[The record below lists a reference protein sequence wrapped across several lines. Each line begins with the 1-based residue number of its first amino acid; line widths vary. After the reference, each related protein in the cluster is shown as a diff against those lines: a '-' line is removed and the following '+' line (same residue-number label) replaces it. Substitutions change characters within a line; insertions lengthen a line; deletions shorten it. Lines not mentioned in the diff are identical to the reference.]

1 MNGPRCQG
9 RQARDNLQVV
19 VPDKRSDRPAP
30 VCLRPGS
37 GTQFSKHKRTAFE
50 VSKQYYVYL
59 ITNERYG
66 TLYVGVT
73 NDLVRRIYEHREGVV
88 QGFSKQH
95 GLSRLVW
102 FEAHDDV
109 LAAIG
114 REKAI
119 KRWRRD
125 WKMNLIQAMN
135 PKWDDL
141 YESIV

>member
-1 MNGPRCQG
+1 M
-9 RQARDNLQVV
+9 
-19 VPDKRSDRPAP
+19 
-30 VCLRPGS
+30 
-37 GTQFSKHKRTAFE
+37 
-50 VSKQYYVYL
+50 SKQYYVYL

-66 TLYVGVT
+66 TLYVGIT
-73 NDLVRRIYEHREGVV
+73 NDLVRRIYEHREGTV

-109 LAAIG
+109 LAAIE
-114 REKAI
+114 REKAV

-125 WKMNLIQAMN
+125 WKMNLIQVMN
-135 PKWDDL
+135 PNWDDL

>member
-1 MNGPRCQG
+1 
-9 RQARDNLQVV
+9 
-19 VPDKRSDRPAP
+19 
-30 VCLRPGS
+30 
-37 GTQFSKHKRTAFE
+37 

-73 NDLVRRIYEHREGVV
+73 NDLVRRVYEHREGAVE
-88 QGFSKQH
+88 GFSKQH
-95 GLSRLVW
+95 SLSRLVW

-109 LAAIG
+109 LAAIE
-114 REKAI
+114 REKVI

-135 PKWDDL
+135 PNWDDL

>member
-1 MNGPRCQG
+1 M
-9 RQARDNLQVV
+9 
-19 VPDKRSDRPAP
+19 
-30 VCLRPGS
+30 
-37 GTQFSKHKRTAFE
+37 
-50 VSKQYYVYL
+50 SKQYYVYL

-95 GLSRLVW
+95 RLSRLVW
-102 FEAHDDV
+102 FEAHDDI

-125 WKMNLIQAMN
+125 WKINLIQTTNAN
-135 PKWDDL
+135 WDDL

>member
-1 MNGPRCQG
+1 
-9 RQARDNLQVV
+9 
-19 VPDKRSDRPAP
+19 
-30 VCLRPGS
+30 
-37 GTQFSKHKRTAFE
+37 

-73 NDLVRRIYEHREGVV
+73 NDLLRRVYEHREGVV

-95 GLSRLVW
+95 GLGRLVW

-109 LAAIG
+109 LAAIK
-114 REKAI
+114 REKVI

-135 PKWDDL
+135 PNWDDL

>member
-1 MNGPRCQG
+1 
-9 RQARDNLQVV
+9 
-19 VPDKRSDRPAP
+19 
-30 VCLRPGS
+30 
-37 GTQFSKHKRTAFE
+37 

-59 ITNERYG
+59 ITNEPYG

-73 NDLVRRIYEHREGVV
+73 NDLVRRIYEHREGAV

-95 GLSRLVW
+95 GLNRLVW

-109 LAAIG
+109 LAAIE
-114 REKAI
+114 REKVI

-135 PKWDDL
+135 PNWDDL

>member
-1 MNGPRCQG
+1 M
-9 RQARDNLQVV
+9 
-19 VPDKRSDRPAP
+19 
-30 VCLRPGS
+30 
-37 GTQFSKHKRTAFE
+37 
-50 VSKQYYVYL
+50 SKQYYVYL
-59 ITNERYG
+59 ITNKRYG

-73 NDLVRRIYEHREGVV
+73 NDLVRRIYEYREGAV

-95 GLSRLVW
+95 GLGRLVW

-109 LAAIG
+109 LAAIE
-114 REKAI
+114 REKVI

-135 PKWDDL
+135 PNWDDL

>member
-1 MNGPRCQG
+1 M
-9 RQARDNLQVV
+9 
-19 VPDKRSDRPAP
+19 
-30 VCLRPGS
+30 
-37 GTQFSKHKRTAFE
+37 
-50 VSKQYYVYL
+50 SKQYYVYL